1 MTLSKILIVY
11 ESRYGNTKRV
21 AETIIEG
28 MKGVDGTET
37 VLQEV
42 KSVDSNTIP
51 SYDAIVIGSP
61 NHMGGPTRGVKK
73 FIDKLSSLS
82 LEGKQFAV
90 FDTYGGGDFEK
101 ATKKMEQRVRDKV
114 PTMKMVAPGLSIKV
128 EGMKGPIT
136 EGELPKCKEFGIKI
150 ATQLMPLT

>member
-1 MTLSKILIVY
+1 
-11 ESRYGNTKRV
+11 V
-21 AETIIEG
+21 AEAIIEG

-90 FDTYGGGDFEK
+90 FDTYGGGIL
-101 ATKKMEQRVRDKV
+101 KKRRRKWN
-114 PTMKMVAPGLSIKV
+114 
-128 EGMKGPIT
+128 
-136 EGELPKCKEFGIKI
+136 KECAIRC
-150 ATQLMPLT
+150 PR